1 MATKKSAARRDRL
14 EKNET
19 LDRERLAA
27 LQLERLV
34 RLLGRLAGDVPYY
47 RERLKGVS
55 PSDLVRLEDVETLP
69 FTTKQTL
76 RDHYPFGLLAVPLER
91 VVRVHASSGTTG
103 KPTVVAYTRSDMEL
117 WAEVMARTLAAGGV
131 TSKDLVH
138 NAYGYGLFTGGLGFG
153 LGAETLGAAT
163 VPVSGGNTP
172 RQLMLLEDLGA
183 TVLCSTPSYALVL
196 AETAEQEKI
205 DVRSRLRLRVGF
217 FGAEPW
223 TEAVRAELEARLGL
237 EAFDVY
243 GLSEV
248 IGPGVAVECGEHRGL
263 HIAEDH
269 FLPEVIDPES
279 GQSLPP
285 GAEGEL
291 VLTTLTKE
299 GLPLL
304 RYRTRDRVRLNQE
317 RCGCGRTLARISKV
331 QGRTDDM
338 LIVRGVNV
346 FPSQIEAAL
355 LDVPGLSSQYVILVD
370 RKKDRLDELEIW
382 VEPTA
387 EMAKGGDF
395 PLTRLQEQAQ
405 ARVDSMLGIHARV
418 RVVKHRELERSQ
430 GKAARVID
438 RRES

>member
-1 MATKKSAARRDRL
+1 MYWNQ
-14 EKNET
+14 EIET
-19 LDRERLAA
+19 LDRERLSA
-27 LQLERLV
+27 LQLERLGSLV
-34 RLLGRLAGDVPYY
+34 ERLAREVPHY
-47 RERLKGVS
+47 REVLKGVS
-55 PSDLVRLEDVETLP
+55 ASDLVSLDDLERLP

-103 KPTVVAYTRSDMEL
+103 KPSVVAYTRADMNL
-117 WAEVMARTLAAGGV
+117 WAEVMARSLTAGGV
-131 TSKDLVH
+131 TSNDRVH

-153 LGAETLGAAT
+153 LGAETVGAAT
-163 VPVSGGNTP
+163 VPVSGGNTR

-205 DVRSRLRLRVGF
+205 NPSRFRLRVGF

-223 TEAVRAELEARLGL
+223 TEAVRGELEARLGL
-237 EAFDVY
+237 EAFDTY
-243 GLSEV
+243 GLSEI

-263 HIAEDH
+263 HVAEDH
-269 FLPEVIDPES
+269 FLPEVIDPDS
-279 GQSLPP
+279 GKSLPP

-291 VLTTLTKE
+291 VLTTMTKE

-304 RYRTRDRVRLNQE
+304 RYRTRDRVRLIRE
-317 RCGCGRTLARISKV
+317 RCACGRTLARIGRV

-338 LIVRGVNV
+338 MIVRGVNV

-355 LDVPGLSSQYVILVD
+355 LGVAGLSSQYVVVVD
-370 RKKDRLDELEIW
+370 RKKDHLDELEIW
-382 VEPTA
+382 VEPTMEVA
-387 EMAKGGDF
+387 NQGDF
-395 PLTRLQEQAQ
+395 TLSRLQEQAQ
-405 ARVDSMLGIHARV
+405 IRVHSMLGIHARV

-430 GKAARVID
+430 GKAVRVID
-438 RRES
+438 RRGS